1 MTTKRMMSHKEPG
14 VLQSLVCFG
23 GVIAIVIFGLL
34 RLQIDLHSLLIIGL
48 IWTAGHASSLGFRFD
63 SLKTAMSGGIEKGLA
78 AIYIFVLIGVLIA
91 ALIAGGTVASLIHY
105 GVDLLSP
112 GIFLPAGLLLCSLMS
127 LATGTAWG
135 TIGTIGVVLMG
146 LGEALEIPLPLVA
159 GMVVSGAS
167 FGDKMS
173 PVSDTTNLAAMSA
186 ETDLYAHIKSML
198 YTTGPSCLLA
208 LVAFTVVGLQYADQS
223 LSVQNLVALKEALA
237 SEFAIGVT
245 ALLPLVVLLVLSVR
259 RVPAELSML
268 ASVGVA
274 VVLAVTVQGQGI
286 VTVLNSLNTGY
297 VSSTGLEQVD
307 TLLTRGGVQSMM
319 WTLSLALIA
328 LALGGLLDRA
338 GFVRV
343 LVSGLLARIK
353 RSATLMTTTIAAG
366 VVANMSMGEAY
377 LSIIFGGQ
385 IFKASYEA
393 DGLER
398 HLLSRCLEE
407 GATLSTSL
415 IPWTTSG
422 AFCMGALGLSALE
435 YAPWA
440 FFNYI
445 NPLLSIALAYMGFG
459 IFRKATSVR

>member
-1 MTTKRMMSHKEPG
+1 VTTKRMMSHKEPG

-91 ALIAGGTVASLIHY
+91 ALIAGGTVACLIHY

-112 GIFLPAGLLLCSLMS
+112 GLFLPAGLLLCSLMS

-198 YTTGPSCLLA
+198 YTTGPSYVLA

-223 LSVQNLVALKEALA
+223 LSVQNLVVLKEALA

-286 VTVLNSLNTGY
+286 VSVLNSLNTGY

-385 IFKASYEA
+385 IFKESYEA

-445 NPLLSIALAYMGFG
+445 NPLLSITLAYMGFG
-459 IFRKATSVR
+459 IFRKATSAR